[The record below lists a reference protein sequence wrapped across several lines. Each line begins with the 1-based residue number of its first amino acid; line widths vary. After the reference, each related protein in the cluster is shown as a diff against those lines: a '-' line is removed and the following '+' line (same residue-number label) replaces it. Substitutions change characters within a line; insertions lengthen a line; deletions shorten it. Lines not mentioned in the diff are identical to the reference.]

1 MSIQSIHN
9 ESSTKDG
16 LPPITYSR
24 FIFWT
29 AACLFLFWALGYRGL
44 WGPEG
49 RWAEVTREMFL
60 NRDFFHPTING
71 EPYFDKPLFTYWAI
85 AIVTAITSRL
95 DEWVAR
101 LPSAV
106 AGILTL
112 WATVSIGRR
121 LWTERVGRTA
131 GWILLTTYGF
141 LFWSRTATADIE
153 NMAAI
158 TLAVSWYWSVRE
170 RPGFWAYLGFYL
182 ICLIGSEFKGLSALA
197 VPILVIFPD
206 LIRGHRW
213 SKYLT
218 ISHLMALAIA
228 LVVYLIPF
236 IIATKTASGYQEN
249 GLAMVFQENI
259 RRYFMA
265 FDHKEPFYVY
275 FRYLPLLF
283 LPWTPLMLTAFAYM
297 VRSYKRLD
305 AKTKWA
311 LEAVVLIFLFYT
323 LSGSRRSYYILPI
336 FPFCAILTSL
346 FLCVS
351 KGIWRR
357 MGLSLQGTLVLL
369 LAMVEVWSP
378 VMWSVVE
385 GKMGFVPPGLK
396 IATFVAGILGLVPW
410 VVRHFLPNFLEKI
423 TGTGIKAAPVIAATA
438 VLIGIFFCWQLNDL
452 EAYRTKKPFLME
464 LKARLDKIPSIS
476 IATYRKNMADVA
488 FYLDPPGAL
497 KILKDNN
504 AVVNFFAKG
513 RRTKVL
519 IARKKDLDS
528 LLPALPRD
536 LRRHPI
542 LSSKVL
548 HETSTQLLA
557 WESRKL

>member
-1 MSIQSIHN
+1 M
-9 ESSTKDG
+9 
-16 LPPITYSR
+16 
-24 FIFWT
+24 
-29 AACLFLFWALGYRGL
+29 AACVFLFWALGYRGL

-85 AIVTAITSRL
+85 AIVTALTGRL
-95 DEWVAR
+95 DEWAVR
-101 LPSAV
+101 LPSAI
-106 AGILTL
+106 AGLLTL

-121 LWTERVGRTA
+121 LWTEKVGWTA

-158 TLAVSWYWSVRE
+158 TLAVSWYWAMRE

-182 ICLIGSEFKGLSALA
+182 ICLTGSQFKGLTAL
-197 VPILVIFPD
+197 VIPILVILPD
-206 LIRGHRW
+206 LIRGRRW
-213 SKYLT
+213 SKYLNV
-218 ISHLMALAIA
+218 SHLMALAIA
-228 LVVYLIPF
+228 LVIYLIPF
-236 IIATKTASGYQEN
+236 IIATKTASGYREN

-297 VRSYKRLD
+297 VRSYRKLD
-305 AKTKWA
+305 SRAKWP
-311 LEAVVLIFLFYT
+311 LEAAILIFLFYT
-323 LSGSRRSYYILPI
+323 ISGSRRSYYILPI
-336 FPFCAILTSL
+336 FPFCALFMSV

-351 KGIWRR
+351 GKGIWRR
-357 MGLSLQGTLVLL
+357 MGLGFQGALILVI
-369 LAMVEVWSP
+369 AMVELWSP
-378 VMWSVVE
+378 AIWPLLE
-385 GKMGFVPPGLK
+385 DKMGFVPPGLK
-396 IATFVAGILGLVPW
+396 AATLMAGLLGLAPW
-410 VVRHFLPNFLEKI
+410 VIRHFLPDFLEKI

-438 VLIGIFFCWQLNDL
+438 VLIGTFFCWQLNGLD
-452 EAYRTKKPFLME
+452 AYRTKKPFLME

-488 FYLDPPGAL
+488 FYLDPPGTL
-497 KILKDNN
+497 KILKDND

-513 RRTKVL
+513 RETKVL
-519 IARKKDLDS
+519 IARRKDLNG
-528 LLPALPRD
+528 LLPALPTD

-542 LSSKVL
+542 LSSKVF
-548 HETSTQLLA
+548 HKTSTQLLA
-557 WESRKL
+557 WESIN